1 MQSVEGKWETRMAN
15 LGGIKVEC
23 VETAPPLKKYRGFFF
38 CGEGAS
44 GTPASI
50 KALDFQNHS
59 SVGRV

>member
-38 CGEGAS
+38 LG
-44 GTPASI
+44 
-50 KALDFQNHS
+50 
-59 SVGRV
+59 